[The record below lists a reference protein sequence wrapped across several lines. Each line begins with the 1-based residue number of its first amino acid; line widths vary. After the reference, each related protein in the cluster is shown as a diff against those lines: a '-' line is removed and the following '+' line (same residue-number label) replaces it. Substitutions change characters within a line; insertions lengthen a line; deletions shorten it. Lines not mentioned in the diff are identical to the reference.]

1 MVEMNQKTIKNSAT
15 ISGVGIHTGVHTNL
29 TLIPAKAN
37 TGIRFIRTD
46 LEGKPTIPANVDYV
60 FSTQRSTNLKLKN
73 SEIHTV
79 EHILAAITS
88 EGIDNIIIEV
98 DNMEIPILD
107 GSSIQFCELISE
119 VGTQELS
126 ERKKFFEIKRK
137 ISFTDTD
144 SGTTFTATPADNY
157 QIEVEINY
165 NSKVLGIQT
174 STLESLSEFRE
185 KIASSRTFCFLHE
198 LEQLIKHDL
207 IKGGNVNNAIV
218 FVEEEISEEKLNFL
232 AKTFNKTNIKV
243 EEGGI
248 LNNLKLRYKNEPARH
263 KLLDV
268 IGDLSLL
275 GMPIKGKITVSKPG
289 HKNNTKFAKYLKNIM
304 IEENKK
310 ISPEIDFNTQPL
322 YDRKKIMSILPH
334 RDPFLFIDEI
344 RELGSDFIV
353 GTKFVTS
360 DEDYFRGHFP
370 SEPVMPGVLQ
380 LETMA
385 QAGGVLILST
395 VENPEDYLTFFMK
408 IDNAKFKQKVIPG
421 DTIIFRL
428 NLISPIRRGLCHMH
442 GKGFVNGKIV
452 VEADLLAQIAPKK

>member
-1 MVEMNQKTIKNSAT
+1 MNQKTIKNSAT
-15 ISGVGIHTGVHTNL
+15 ISGIGIHTGVHTNL
-29 TLIPAKAN
+29 TLLPAKEN

-60 FSTQRSTNLKLKN
+60 FSTNRSTNLRAN
-73 SEIHTV
+73 NAEIHTV
-79 EHILAAITS
+79 EHILASIVA

-107 GSSIQFCELISE
+107 GSSIQFSDLIITAE
-119 VGTQELS
+119 VQELS
-126 ERKKFFEIKRK
+126 AKRKFFEIKRK
-137 ISFTDTD
+137 ISFTDPV
-144 SGTTFTATPADNY
+144 SGTTFTATPAEAY
-157 QIEVEINY
+157 QVEVEIDY
-165 NSKVLGIQT
+165 NSKTLGAQT
-174 STLESLSEFRE
+174 ATLDNLSAFKEN
-185 KIASSRTFCFLHE
+185 IASSRTFCFLHE
-198 LEQLIKHDL
+198 LEQLLEHNL
-207 IKGGNVNNAIV
+207 IKGGDVNNAIV
-218 FVEEEISEEKLNFL
+218 VVEEEISDEKLNTL
-232 AKTFNKTNIKV
+232 AKAFNKTDIKV

-248 LNNLKLRYKNEPARH
+248 LNNLKLRYENEPARH

-275 GMPIKGKITVSKPG
+275 GLPIKGKITASKPG
-289 HKNNTKFAKYLKNIM
+289 HKNNTEFAKYLKNIM

-310 ISPEIDFNTQPL
+310 IAPEIDFSTPPM
-322 YDRKKIMSILPH
+322 YDREKIMSILPH

-344 RELGSDFIV
+344 RELESDFII
-353 GTKFVTS
+353 GTKFVTA
-360 DEDYFRGHFP
+360 DEDYFKGHFP
-370 SEPVMPGVLQ
+370 GEPVMPGVLQ

-395 VENPEDYLTFFMK
+395 VENPENYLTFFMK
-408 IDNAKFKQKVIPG
+408 IDNAKFKKKVIPG

-442 GKGFVNGKIV
+442 GKGFVDGKIV

>member
-1 MVEMNQKTIKNSAT
+1 MNQKTIKNSAT
-15 ISGVGIHTGVHTNL
+15 ISGIGIHTGVHTNL
-29 TLIPAKAN
+29 TLLPAKEN

-60 FSTQRSTNLKLKN
+60 FSTNRSTNLRAN
-73 SEIHTV
+73 NAEIHTV
-79 EHILAAITS
+79 EHILASIVA

-107 GSSIQFCELISE
+107 GSSIQFSDLIITAE
-119 VGTQELS
+119 VQELS
-126 ERKKFFEIKRK
+126 AKRKFFEIKRK
-137 ISFTDTD
+137 ISFTDPV
-144 SGTTFTATPADNY
+144 SGTTFTATPAEAY
-157 QIEVEINY
+157 QVEVEIDY
-165 NSKVLGIQT
+165 NSKTLGAQT
-174 STLESLSEFRE
+174 ATLDNLSAFKEN
-185 KIASSRTFCFLHE
+185 IASSRTFCFLHE
-198 LEQLIKHDL
+198 LEQLLEHNL
-207 IKGGNVNNAIV
+207 IKGGDVNNAIV
-218 FVEEEISEEKLNFL
+218 VVEEEISDEKLNTL
-232 AKTFNKTNIKV
+232 AKAFNKTDIKV

-275 GMPIKGKITVSKPG
+275 GLPIKGKITASKPG
-289 HKNNTKFAKYLKNIM
+289 HKNNTEFAKYLKNIM

-310 ISPEIDFNTQPL
+310 IAPEIDFSTPPM
-322 YDRKKIMSILPH
+322 YDREKIMSILPH

-344 RELGSDFIV
+344 RELESDFII
-353 GTKFVTS
+353 GTKFVTA
-360 DEDYFRGHFP
+360 DEDYFKGHFP
-370 SEPVMPGVLQ
+370 GEPVMPGVLQ

-395 VENPEDYLTFFMK
+395 VENPENYLTFFMK
-408 IDNAKFKQKVIPG
+408 IDNAKFKKKVIPG

-442 GKGFVNGKIV
+442 GKGFVDGKIV

>member
-1 MVEMNQKTIKNSAT
+1 MNQKTIKNSAT
-15 ISGVGIHTGVHTNL
+15 ISGIGIHTGVHTNL
-29 TLIPAKAN
+29 TLLPAKEN

-46 LEGKPTIPANVDYV
+46 LEGKPTIPASVDYV
-60 FSTQRSTNLKLKN
+60 FSTNRSTNLKAN
-73 SEIHTV
+73 NAEIHTV
-79 EHILAAITS
+79 EHILASIVA

-107 GSSIQFCELISE
+107 GSSIQFSDLIITAE
-119 VGTQELS
+119 VQELS
-126 ERKKFFEIKRK
+126 AKRKFFEIKRK
-137 ISFTDTD
+137 ISFTDPV
-144 SGTTFTATPADNY
+144 SGTTFTATPAEAY
-157 QIEVEINY
+157 QVEVEIDY
-165 NSKVLGIQT
+165 NSKTLGAQT
-174 STLESLSEFRE
+174 ATLDNLSAFKEN
-185 KIASSRTFCFLHE
+185 IASSRTFCFLHE
-198 LEQLIKHDL
+198 LEQLLEHNL
-207 IKGGNVNNAIV
+207 IKGGDVNNAIV
-218 FVEEEISEEKLNFL
+218 VVEEEISDEKLNTL
-232 AKTFNKTNIKV
+232 AKAFNKTDIKV

-275 GMPIKGKITVSKPG
+275 GLPIKGKITASKPG
-289 HKNNTKFAKYLKNIM
+289 HKNNTEFAKYLKNIM

-310 ISPEIDFNTQPL
+310 IAPEIDFSTPPM
-322 YDRKKIMSILPH
+322 YDREKIMSILPH

-344 RELGSDFIV
+344 RELGSDFII
-353 GTKFVTS
+353 GTKFVTA
-360 DEDYFRGHFP
+360 DEDYFKGHFP
-370 SEPVMPGVLQ
+370 GEPVMPGVLQ

-395 VENPEDYLTFFMK
+395 VENPENYLTFFMK
-408 IDNAKFKQKVIPG
+408 IDNAKFKKKVIPG

-442 GKGFVNGKIV
+442 GKGFVDGKIV